1 MGLISI
7 SINLALANL
16 ESPITNN
23 NESFIIENEASYELF
38 SDNMFLDRGLSV
50 IGFSGN
56 VSINQGLFFMTADQI
71 ELFFV
76 EKFNQK
82 GFKELKAT
90 GNIVIENKGIISAT
104 GNFATYSVN
113 DKKMILTGNVTLTN
127 QLSRIKGNKL
137 ILDISTGKIEILND
151 QTKQEKV
158 RGVLVEKSSEEID
171 N

>member
-1 MGLISI
+1 MGLIFI
-7 SINLALANL
+7 SINLAFAN
-16 ESPITNN
+16 TNN
-23 NESFIIENEASYELF
+23 NSFIIANEASYELF
-38 SDNMFLDRGLSV
+38 SDNMFLDRNSSV

-56 VSINQGLFFMTADQI
+56 VSINQGPFFMSADQI

-76 EKFNQK
+76 KKFNQK
-82 GFKELKAT
+82 DFKELKAT
-90 GNIVIENKGIISAT
+90 GHIVIENKGIISAT

-127 QLSRIKGNKL
+127 QLSMIKGNKL

-151 QTKQEKV
+151 ESKQEKV
-158 RGVLVEKSSEEID
+158 KGILVEENLKEID

>member
-1 MGLISI
+1 MGLIFI
-7 SINLALANL
+7 SINLAFAN
-16 ESPITNN
+16 TNDN
-23 NESFIIENEASYELF
+23 SFIIANEASYELF
-38 SDNMFLDRGLSV
+38 SDNMFLDRNSSV

-56 VSINQGLFFMTADQI
+56 VSINQGPFLMSADQI

-76 EKFNQK
+76 KKFNQK
-82 GFKELKAT
+82 DFKELKAT
-90 GNIVIENKGIISAT
+90 GHIVIENKGIISAT

-127 QLSRIKGNKL
+127 QLSMIKGNKL

-151 QTKQEKV
+151 ESNQEKV
-158 RGVLVEKSSEEID
+158 KAILVEKNLEEID

>member
-1 MGLISI
+1 MGLIFI
-7 SINLALANL
+7 SINLAFAN
-16 ESPITNN
+16 TNDN
-23 NESFIIENEASYELF
+23 SFIIVSEASYELF
-38 SDNMFLDRGLSV
+38 SDNMFLDRNSSV

-56 VSINQGLFFMTADQI
+56 VSINQGPFFMTADQI

-127 QLSRIKGNKL
+127 QLSMIKGNKL

-151 QTKQEKV
+151 ESNQEKV
-158 RGVLVEKSSEEID
+158 KGILVEKNLEEID

>member
-1 MGLISI
+1 MSLISI
-7 SINLALANL
+7 SINLAFA
-16 ESPITNN
+16 STSNN
-23 NESFIIENEASYELF
+23 NSFVIANEAPYELI
-38 SDNMFLDRGLSV
+38 SDNMFLDRNSSV

-56 VSINQGLFFMTADQI
+56 VSINQGPFFMSADQI

-76 EKFNQK
+76 ERFNQK

-90 GNIVIENKGIISAT
+90 GQIVIENRGIISAT

-127 QLSRIKGNKL
+127 QLSMIKGNKL

-151 QTKQEKV
+151 EENQEKV
-158 RGVLVEKSSEEID
+158 KGILVEKNLEEID

>member
-1 MGLISI
+1 MGLIFI
-7 SINLALANL
+7 SINLAFAN
-16 ESPITNN
+16 TNN
-23 NESFIIENEASYELF
+23 NSFIIANEASYELF
-38 SDNMFLDRGLSV
+38 SDNMFLDRNSSV

-56 VSINQGLFFMTADQI
+56 VSINQGPFLMSADQI

-76 EKFNQK
+76 KKFNQK
-82 GFKELKAT
+82 DFKELKAT
-90 GNIVIENKGIISAT
+90 GHIVIENKGIISAT

-127 QLSRIKGNKL
+127 QLSMIKGNKL

-151 QTKQEKV
+151 ESNQEKV
-158 RGVLVEKSSEEID
+158 KAILVEKNLEEID

>member
-7 SINLALANL
+7 SINLAFAN
-16 ESPITNN
+16 TNN
-23 NESFIIENEASYELF
+23 NDSFIITNEDSYELI
-38 SDNMFLDRGLSV
+38 SDNMFLDRNSSV

-56 VSINQGLFFMTADQI
+56 VSINQGPFFMSADQI
-71 ELFFV
+71 ELFFI

-82 GFKELKAT
+82 DFKELKAT

-127 QLSRIKGNKL
+127 QLSMIKGNKL
-137 ILDISTGKIEILND
+137 ILDIITGRVEILND
-151 QTKQEKV
+151 ESNQEKV
-158 RGVLVEKSSEEID
+158 KGILVEKNLEEID

>member
-7 SINLALANL
+7 SINLAFAN
-16 ESPITNN
+16 TNN
-23 NESFIIENEASYELF
+23 NDSFIITNEDSYELI
-38 SDNMFLDRGLSV
+38 SDNMFLDRNSSV
-50 IGFSGN
+50 IGFAGN
-56 VSINQGLFFMTADQI
+56 VLINQGSFFMSADQI
-71 ELFFV
+71 ELFFI

-82 GFKELKAT
+82 DFKELKAT

-127 QLSRIKGNKL
+127 QLSMIKGNKL
-137 ILDISTGKIEILND
+137 ILDIITGRVEILND
-151 QTKQEKV
+151 ESNQEKV
-158 RGVLVEKSSEEID
+158 KGILVEKNLEEID

>member
-1 MGLISI
+1 MGLIFI
-7 SINLALANL
+7 SINLAFAN
-16 ESPITNN
+16 TNDN
-23 NESFIIENEASYELF
+23 SFIIANEASYELF
-38 SDNMFLDRGLSV
+38 SDNMFLDRNSSV

-56 VSINQGLFFMTADQI
+56 VSINQGPFLMSADQI

-76 EKFNQK
+76 KKFNQK
-82 GFKELKAT
+82 DFKELKAT
-90 GNIVIENKGIISAT
+90 GHIVIENKGIISAT

-127 QLSRIKGNKL
+127 QLSMIKGNKL

-151 QTKQEKV
+151 ESNQEKV
-158 RGVLVEKSSEEID
+158 KGILVEKKLEEID